1 MKLLIVCLFFSF
13 FTFSQ
18 NFKSIKVE
26 YSTILEPVLTKKYDD
41 DKFNEL
47 NRKINESLNNKSF
60 YLEANS
66 KGFIFSES
74 EIIRKDEEQ
83 EKIEKLANSIY
94 TINSFYYSK
103 SGNELYK
110 VLDDVSIKVNNEFN
124 WILLED
130 SKTIDNYICYKATC
144 TISFKT
150 RYSGTGTKEITVWYT
165 PEINFNYGPNGYMG
179 LPGLILELEYN
190 KTKLVAK
197 KIEFFKEENKIYI
210 PNNKIITEEE
220 YIKKLKENSPF

>member
-1 MKLLIVCLFFSF
+1 MKLLIGCFFFSF

-103 SGNELYK
+103 STNELYK
-110 VLDDVSIKVNNEFN
+110 VLDDVSIKMNNDFN

-130 SKTIDNYICYKATC
+130 SKIIDKYLCYKATC

-150 RYSGTGTKEITVWYT
+150 RHGSTGTKEITVWYT

-190 KTKLVAK
+190 KTKLVAQ
-197 KIEFFKEENKIYI
+197 KIEFFKEEIKIYI

-220 YIKKLKENSPF
+220 FVDKLK